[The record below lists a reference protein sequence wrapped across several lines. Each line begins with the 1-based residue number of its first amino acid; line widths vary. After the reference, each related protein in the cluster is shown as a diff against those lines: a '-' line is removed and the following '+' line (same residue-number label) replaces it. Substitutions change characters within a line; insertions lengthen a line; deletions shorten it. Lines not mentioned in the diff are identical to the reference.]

1 MGQFARK
8 LCKTSNKKGLTR
20 NTTGGNFP
28 LRDKTLLS
36 NIQKPTKKTMG
47 EVICCLTKRESNTTT
62 TTTTTTTNNNNNN
75 NNNNNLN

>member
-36 NIQKPTKKTMG
+36 NIKKPTKKNDGRGDLLLKKKKVIIIIIITM
-47 EVICCLTKRESNTTT
+47 
-62 TTTTTTTNNNNNN
+62 
-75 NNNNNLN
+75 